1 MGEQNEGWLDLSG
14 YPDLSAE
21 DAVDEATRIA
31 LHSILTAPDVPPLDP
46 ATWQQAVAAAV
57 RSTAGT
63 CGDLR
68 AGGFGGGS
76 AAHTTQAGTGE
87 LDSRD

>member
-14 YPDLSAE
+14 YPDLSPE

-31 LHSILTAPDVPPLDP
+31 LHSILTTPDVPPLDP

-57 RSTAGT
+57 RGTAGT
-63 CGDLR
+63 CDD
-68 AGGFGGGS
+68 FGADGLGP
-76 AAHTTQAGTGE
+76 
-87 LDSRD
+87 DSRGTRDAGRHW